1 MNYFIDFHHSQQ
13 YVNIGMTQKLNSLS
27 FALSLSIF
35 ERQMLISLL
44 NMFQANG
51 MQLLNGQW
59 LPLLAQEAKALFYKE
74 IDKISKYLFPMAYSG
89 QLYHTHFS

>member
-1 MNYFIDFHHSQQ
+1 
-13 YVNIGMTQKLNSLS
+13 MTQKLNSLS

-59 LPLLAQEAKALFYKE
+59 LALLAQEAKALFYKE
-74 IDKISKYLFPMAYSG
+74 IDKISKYRFPMAYSG
-89 QLYHTHFS
+89 QLYHTHFLY